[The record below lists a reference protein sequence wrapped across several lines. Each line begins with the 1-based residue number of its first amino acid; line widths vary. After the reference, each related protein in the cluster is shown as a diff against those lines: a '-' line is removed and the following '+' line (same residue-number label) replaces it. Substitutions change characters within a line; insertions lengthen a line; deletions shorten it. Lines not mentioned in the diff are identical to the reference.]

1 MSDETDA
8 LPRKNL
14 ITYGTMRIE
23 VVDPMNIKPVPADCI
38 TDLKLVDGI
47 IWLSVGHFAQNGD
60 GDLNAVVNTR
70 LRIPLPMAMDIQ
82 RFVQGQL
89 EAAEQAKK
97 SAN

>member
-1 MSDETDA
+1 MTDEASA

-14 ITYGTMRIE
+14 ITYGAMRIE
-23 VVDPMNIKPVPADCI
+23 VTDPMNVKPVPADCI
-38 TDLKLVDGI
+38 TDLKLVDGM

-60 GDLNAVVNTR
+60 GDLMAVVNTR

-82 RFVQGQL
+82 NFVKVQL

-97 SAN
+97 AAN